1 MKNPFPHYLFLPLL
15 LSSLLL
21 SDTVSATSKN
31 QTLQIAQQPTQPDA
45 TRAAAQQA
53 LSEGTELYKQGTAE
67 SLKQA
72 LEKLQIAL
80 PLWQKLGGKSEEA
93 LTLLGIGRIYD
104 DLGEKQKAL
113 EFYNQALPLWRE
125 VGNRSSEAATL
136 NNIGRIY
143 EDLGKKQQALS
154 FYNQALPIRRAVGD
168 RSGEATILNN
178 IGLVYSD
185 LGEQQKALSYY
196 NQALPILR
204 AVSDRAGVATTLNNI
219 GAVYSDLG
227 EQQKALSYYNQA
239 LPIRRAVGDRAGVA
253 TTLNNIGAVYSDLGE
268 KQKALS
274 YYNQALPIRRAVG
287 DRFGEATTLNN
298 IGAVYSDLGEKQK
311 ALSYYNQVLT
321 IDRALNDR
329 AGEAT
334 TLNNIGSVYSDLGE
348 KQQALSFYNQA
359 VSLFQVLGNR
369 TGEATTLNNIGRI
382 YSDLGEKQQALSFY
396 NQALPLIRAVG
407 NPSGEAT
414 ILNNI
419 GLVYSDLGEKQKALS
434 FYNQALTLRRAVSDR
449 IGIAT
454 NLTNIGSVYSDLGE
468 KQKALSYYNQALTL
482 RRAVSDRS
490 GEARTLNNIGRVY
503 SDLGEKQQALSYY
516 NQALPLSHAVG
527 DRSGEAGIL
536 FNIADL
542 ERSKGNLQ
550 TALTQIQASIK
561 IVEELRTK
569 IDSQELRTSYFA
581 TVQNYYQFYID
592 LLMQLHK
599 QEPSKGYA
607 AQALHISERSRAR
620 VLIELLTEANIDI
633 RKNITPELAAEEKRL
648 QLLREAKEKQ
658 LSQLASQLQP
668 SAARITATNKEIED
682 ILKQQQELTNKIRAN
697 NPEYAALKYPQP
709 LTLPQIQ
716 QQLDKDTL
724 LLQYSIGKERSYLWA
739 VTPNSLN
746 SYELPGRDKI
756 AQAVKNYKEPLLYC
770 QIQGV
775 DCRKPSYRKKPF
787 FPAATQLSQ
796 LILAPVADKLADK
809 RLVIVG
815 DGALQDIP
823 FAALVAPNTPATN
836 QKDYQPLILK
846 HEIVNLPSITAI
858 ATHRQK
864 LRQRQLAPKTLAVL
878 ANPVFSAE
886 DERVTGKP
894 AGITPNLDIRGQLEQ
909 SALKRAARN
918 INRSQWWDALPGTL
932 KEAEAILPLV
942 PSDSRLLAVN
952 FDANYNWATSKQ
964 LAQYRFVHLAT
975 HGFADPTN
983 PELSGIVLSLVNKQG
998 QSIPGYLRL
1007 SDIFNLNLP
1016 AQLVV
1021 LSACET
1027 GLGADIKG
1035 EGLVGLTRGLMYAG
1049 SASVALSL
1057 WQVSDDATPELMKEF
1072 YQQMLQGKKSPNAA
1086 LRAAQIAMLQNPDW
1100 RYPYYWG
1107 AFTVQG
1113 EWR

>member
-21 SDTVSATSKN
+21 SDTVSATSKT

-45 TRAAAQQA
+45 TRAAAVQA
-53 LSEGTELYKQGTAE
+53 LSEGSELYKQGTVE
-67 SLKQA
+67 SLRQA
-72 LEKLQIAL
+72 IAKWQIAL
-80 PLWQKLGGKSEEA
+80 PLWQKLGDKSYEA
-93 LTLLGIGRIYD
+93 VTLVGIGR
-104 DLGEKQKAL
+104 
-113 EFYNQALPLWRE
+113 
-125 VGNRSSEAATL
+125 
-136 NNIGRIY
+136 
-143 EDLGKKQQALS
+143 
-154 FYNQALPIRRAVGD
+154 
-168 RSGEATILNN
+168 
-178 IGLVYSD
+178 
-185 LGEQQKALSYY
+185 
-196 NQALPILR
+196 
-204 AVSDRAGVATTLNNI
+204 
-219 GAVYSDLG
+219 
-227 EQQKALSYYNQA
+227 
-239 LPIRRAVGDRAGVA
+239 
-253 TTLNNIGAVYSDLGE
+253 
-268 KQKALS
+268 
-274 YYNQALPIRRAVG
+274 
-287 DRFGEATTLNN
+287 
-298 IGAVYSDLGEKQK
+298 
-311 ALSYYNQVLT
+311 
-321 IDRALNDR
+321 
-329 AGEAT
+329 
-334 TLNNIGSVYSDLGE
+334 
-348 KQQALSFYNQA
+348 
-359 VSLFQVLGNR
+359 
-369 TGEATTLNNIGRI
+369 
-382 YSDLGEKQQALSFY
+382 
-396 NQALPLIRAVG
+396 
-407 NPSGEAT
+407 
-414 ILNNI
+414 
-419 GLVYSDLGEKQKALS
+419 VYSDLGEKQKALS
-434 FYNQALTLRRAVSDR
+434 FYNQALPIIRAV
-449 IGIAT
+449 G
-454 NLTNIGSVYSDLGE
+454 DL
-468 KQKALSYYNQALTL
+468 
-482 RRAVSDRS
+482 V
-490 GEARTLNNIGRVY
+490 GEATTLNNIGQVY

-516 NQALPLSHAVG
+516 NQALPLRRAVR
-527 DRSGEAGIL
+527 DRSGEATALNNIGAVYSELGQKQQALSYYNQALPLYREVSDRAGEATTLNNIGGVYSELGEKQQALSFLNQALPLHRAVGAIGGEATTLTGIGL
-536 FNIADL
+536 VYSDLGEKQQALSFFNQALPLLREVGNLAGEATTLNNIAYV
-542 ERSKGNLQ
+542 ERDKGNLQ
-550 TALTQIQASIK
+550 TALTQIAAAVK

-569 IDSQELRTSYFA
+569 IDSKELRTSYFA
-581 TVQNYYQFYID
+581 TVQDYYQFYTD

-599 QEPSKGYA
+599 KEPSKGYA

-620 VLIELLTEANIDI
+620 GLVELLTEANIDI

-658 LSQLASQLQP
+658 LSQLASQSQP
-668 SAARITATNKEIED
+668 PAALIAATKKEIED
-682 ILKQQQELTNKIRAN
+682 ILKQQQELTNKIRAT

-724 LLQYSIGKERSYLWA
+724 LLQYSIGEKRSYLWA
-739 VTPNSLN
+739 VTPTSLN

-756 AQAVKNYKEPLLYC
+756 AQAVKNYKEPLLFC
-770 QIQGV
+770 QNR
-775 DCRKPSYRKKPF
+775 DCQSLSSRQQAKF
-787 FPAATQLSQ
+787 FQAATQLSQ
-796 LILAPVADKLADK
+796 LILAPVAEKLADK

-846 HEIVNLPSITAI
+846 HEIVNLPSMTAI

-894 AGITPNLDIRGQLEQ
+894 AGVTSDLDIRGQLEQ

-932 KEAEAILPLV
+932 KEAEAILPLA

>member
-1 MKNPFPHYLFLPLL
+1 MNNPFPHYLLLPLL

-21 SDTVSATSKN
+21 SDTVSATSKT

-45 TRAAAQQA
+45 TRTAAEQA
-53 LSEGTELYKQGTAE
+53 LLEGFELYKQGTAE
-67 SLKQA
+67 SLQQA
-72 LEKLQIAL
+72 LEKWQIAL
-80 PLWQKLGGKSEEA
+80 PLWQKLGDKSNEA
-93 LTLLGIGRIYD
+93 FTLL
-104 DLGEKQKAL
+104 A
-113 EFYNQALPLWRE
+113 
-125 VGNRSSEAATL
+125 
-136 NNIGRIY
+136 
-143 EDLGKKQQALS
+143 
-154 FYNQALPIRRAVGD
+154 
-168 RSGEATILNN
+168 
-178 IGLVYSD
+178 
-185 LGEQQKALSYY
+185 
-196 NQALPILR
+196 
-204 AVSDRAGVATTLNNI
+204 
-219 GAVYSDLG
+219 
-227 EQQKALSYYNQA
+227 
-239 LPIRRAVGDRAGVA
+239 
-253 TTLNNIGAVYSDLGE
+253 
-268 KQKALS
+268 
-274 YYNQALPIRRAVG
+274 
-287 DRFGEATTLNN
+287 
-298 IGAVYSDLGEKQK
+298 
-311 ALSYYNQVLT
+311 
-321 IDRALNDR
+321 
-329 AGEAT
+329 
-334 TLNNIGSVYSDLGE
+334 
-348 KQQALSFYNQA
+348 
-359 VSLFQVLGNR
+359 
-369 TGEATTLNNIGRI
+369 
-382 YSDLGEKQQALSFY
+382 
-396 NQALPLIRAVG
+396 
-407 NPSGEAT
+407 
-414 ILNNI
+414 
-419 GLVYSDLGEKQKALS
+419 
-434 FYNQALTLRRAVSDR
+434 
-449 IGIAT
+449 
-454 NLTNIGSVYSDLGE
+454 
-468 KQKALSYYNQALTL
+468 
-482 RRAVSDRS
+482 
-490 GEARTLNNIGRVY
+490 IGRVY
-503 SDLGEKQQALSYY
+503 DDLGEKQQALSYY
-516 NQALPLSHAVG
+516 NQALPLYRAVG
-527 DRSGEAGIL
+527 DRRGEATTLNNIGLVYDDLGEKQQALSYYNKALPLYRVVGDRRGEATTLNNIGL
-536 FNIADL
+536 VYDNLGEEQQALSYYNKALPLYRVVGDRAREATTLNNIGAVYDDLREQDKALSFFNKALPLLREVGDHVGEARTLNNIGKVYNDLGEKQQALSYYNQSLIIRRAVGDRAGEALTLYNIAYL
-542 ERSKGNLQ
+542 ERDKGNLQ
-550 TALTQIQASIK
+550 TALTQIAAAVK

-569 IDSQELRTSYFA
+569 IDSKELRTSYFA
-581 TVQNYYQFYID
+581 TVQDYYQFYID

-620 VLIELLTEANIDI
+620 GLIELLTEANIDI

-658 LSQLASQLQP
+658 LSQFASQSQP
-668 SAARITATNKEIED
+668 AAELIAATKKEIED
-682 ILKQQQELTNKIRAN
+682 ILKQQQELTNKIRAT

-739 VTPNSLN
+739 VTPTSLN

-756 AQAVKNYKEPLLYC
+756 AQAVKNYKEPLLFC
-770 QIQGV
+770 QNR
-775 DCRKPSYRKKPF
+775 DCQSLSSKQQAKF
-787 FPAATQLSQ
+787 FQAATQLSQ
-796 LILAPVADKLADK
+796 LILAPVAEKLGDK

-823 FAALVAPNTPATN
+823 FAVLVAPNTPATN

-846 HEIVNLPSITAI
+846 HEIVNLPSMTAI

-894 AGITPNLDIRGQLEQ
+894 AGVTSDLDIRGQLEQ

-932 KEAEAILPLV
+932 KEAEAILPLA

-1035 EGLVGLTRGLMYAG
+1035 EGLIGLTRGLMYAG

-1057 WQVSDDATPELMKEF
+1057 WQVSDEATPELMKEF